1 MSNRKLYL
9 AAYDIADDKRLR
21 DFLTLLR
28 GYSSGG
34 QKSVFE
40 CWLSHYEKT
49 ELVQNAQLLMV
60 AEEDRFLLLSMD
72 KRQKVK
78 TMGKAVKPVDNDWY
92 YIG

>member
-21 DFLTLLR
+21 EFLTLLR

-40 CWLSHYEKT
+40 CWLSQFEKAK
-49 ELVQNAQLLMV
+49 LIQSADQLMV
-60 AEEDRFLLLSMD
+60 HEEDRFLLLSMD

-78 TMGKAVKPVDNDWY
+78 SMGKAVQPMDNDWY